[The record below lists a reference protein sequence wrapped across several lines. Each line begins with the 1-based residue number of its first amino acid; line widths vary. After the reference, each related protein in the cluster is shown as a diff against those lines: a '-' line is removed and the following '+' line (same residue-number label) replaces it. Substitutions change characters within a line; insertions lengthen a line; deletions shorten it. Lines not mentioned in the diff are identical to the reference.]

1 MLNRLNATAYLF
13 RFSCLVIF
21 IYQAWISFEDFFEK
35 RTFSNS
41 RFSKQEN
48 VSLPQVCISTGGLEY
63 DSFNNSL
70 NISMDEYEDGKWKV
84 AGYSEKEIWNF
95 ISPRLTDLIND
106 LYVYKTLLNNS
117 EKYSKIKI
125 PMTGKNV
132 DDLRA
137 YGLDIKEK
145 DYYSSPKI
153 FCIIF
158 RYPFRYFHHYINSH
172 YNQNFT
178 IWL

>member
-1 MLNRLNATAYLF
+1 
-13 RFSCLVIF
+13 
-21 IYQAWISFEDFFEK
+21 
-35 RTFSNS
+35 
-41 RFSKQEN
+41 
-48 VSLPQVCISTGGLEY
+48 
-63 DSFNNSL
+63 
-70 NISMDEYEDGKWKV
+70 MDEYEDGKWKV

>member
-1 MLNRLNATAYLF
+1 MLHRLNVIAYLF

-41 RFSKQEN
+41 RFSEQEN
-48 VSLPQVCISTGGLEY
+48 VSLPQVCISTNGLEY

-70 NISMDEYEDGKWKV
+70 NISMDEYKDGKWKIT
-84 AGYSEKEIWNF
+84 GYSEKEIWNF
-95 ISPRLTDLIND
+95 ISPRLSDLINR
-106 LYVYKTLLNNS
+106 LNVYKTLQNNS

-125 PMTGKNV
+125 PIMGKNI
-132 DDLRA
+132 DALRA

-153 FCIIF
+153 YCLIF
-158 RYPFRYFHHYINSH
+158 RYPLYYIK
-172 YNQNFT
+172 
-178 IWL
+178 